1 MDHTPKDKGY
11 PMKREKTVL
20 ITGASYGI
28 GKALAGEF
36 IRDGYHL
43 VLTARSED
51 KLTEVRSELLEKYP
65 QRSIHLF
72 PMDLSLPNAPAM
84 LAKQLE
90 NQHLNVDVLV
100 NNAGYGL
107 LEKFHTSD
115 INRILNMISLNV
127 NNLVHL
133 TALLTP
139 AMTAQKSGGI
149 LNVASIAAYV
159 PGPNM
164 AVYYATKAFVLSFSE
179 ALHEEL
185 KSYGITVTCLAPGP
199 TKTRFGEVSG
209 MEASLIFQMG
219 AQNAN
224 EVAQK
229 AYQGFKKGKAV
240 VVPGF
245 KNKLTILFSRIFPR
259 TWVRKVVHK
268 IQKIG

>member
-1 MDHTPKDKGY
+1 
-11 PMKREKTVL
+11 
-20 ITGASYGI
+20 
-28 GKALAGEF
+28 
-36 IRDGYHL
+36 
-43 VLTARSED
+43 
-51 KLTEVRSELLEKYP
+51 
-65 QRSIHLF
+65 
-72 PMDLSLPNAPAM
+72 MDLSLPNAPAM

>member
-1 MDHTPKDKGY
+1 MNSD
-11 PMKREKTVL
+11 KTVL
-20 ITGASYGI
+20 ITGSSYGI
-28 GKALAGEF
+28 GKALATEF
-36 IRDGYHL
+36 IQDGYNL
-43 VLTARSED
+43 VLTARSAD
-51 KLTEVRSELLEKYP
+51 KLNQVRTELLAN
-65 QRSIHLF
+65 F
-72 PMDLSLPNAPAM
+72 PEQKIDVFSLDLSLPNAPAM

-90 NQHLNVDVLV
+90 NQHIKVDVLV

-107 LEKFHTSD
+107 LERFHTSD

-179 ALHEEL
+179 ALYEEL
-185 KSYGITVTCLAPGP
+185 KSYGIAVTCLAPGP

-209 MEASLIFQMG
+209 MESSIIFQIG
-219 AQNAN
+219 AQNA
-224 EVAQK
+224 EKVAQK

-245 KNKLTILFSRIFPR
+245 INKLTILFSRIFPR
-259 TWVRKVVHK
+259 AWVRKVVHK
-268 IQKIG
+268 IHKIG

>member
-1 MDHTPKDKGY
+1 MNHTSKHKGKSI
-11 PMKREKTVL
+11 KREKTVL

-28 GKALAGEF
+28 GEVLAVEF
-36 IRDGYHL
+36 IRDGYDL

-51 KLTEVRSELLEKYP
+51 KLTEVRAELLKKHP
-65 QRSIHLF
+65 QRKIHLF

-84 LAKQLE
+84 LVKQLD
-90 NQHLNVDVLV
+90 NQNITVDVLV

-107 LEKFHTSD
+107 LEKFHETD

-127 NNLVHL
+127 DNLVHL

-139 AMTAQKSGGI
+139 AMIAQKSGGI

-185 KSYGITVTCLAPGP
+185 KAYGIGVTCLAPGP

-209 MEASLIFQMG
+209 MESSLIFQMG
-219 AQNAN
+219 AQNAD
-224 EVAQK
+224 EVAHK
-229 AYQGFKKGKAV
+229 AYQGFKKGKTV

-245 KNKLTILFSRIFPR
+245 RNKLTILFSRIIPR
-259 TWVRKVVHK
+259 ALVRKVVYK
-268 IQKIG
+268 IQKIR